1 MAFNIHFLAFILLA
15 VSLKTRLQVVPFT
28 SFHHFLFAR
37 FGCTFSAA
45 VAYDH
50 CRSRVN
56 FLHLTKSK
64 TFIRSR
70 PSNTTP
76 TLLIIIL
83 SGDIQVNPGPTS
95 IYPCGCCE
103 LPVTWDHQ
111 RAVCCDNCKLWY
123 HSECIELS
131 SSKINVLQFSNISW
145 ICCHYESL
153 NVDSFTYHSYEFE
166 LSNCFS
172 VLSDLS
178 SVSSVESCFCPKACS
193 TPILKLDK
201 PCLIEYPVKSNESI
215 KVNQVKSV
223 SNSSILMIIYF
234 NFISIN
240 ELSKY

>member
-45 VAYDH
+45 VAYNH

-56 FLHLTKSK
+56 FFHVTKSK

-70 PSNTTP
+70 PSKTL
-76 TLLIIIL
+76 TLLLIIL
-83 SGDIQVNPGPTS
+83 SGNIQVNPGPTS
-95 IYPCGCCE
+95 IYPCGCSV

-123 HSECIELS
+123 HSECIEHS

-145 ICCHYESL
+145 ICCHCESL
-153 NVDSFTYHSYEFE
+153 NVDSSTYHSYEFE
-166 LSNCFS
+166 PSNRFS

-178 SVSSVESCFCPKACS
+178 SVLSVDSCFCPKACS
-193 TPILKLDK
+193 TPILMLDK
-201 PCLIEYPVKSNESI
+201 PCLIDDPVKSNESI
-215 KVNQVKSV
+215 KVNQVKSA
-223 SNSSILMIIYF
+223 SNSSILIRIF
-234 NFISIN
+234 FFI
-240 ELSKY
+240 EFY

>member
-15 VSLKTRLQVVPFT
+15 VSIKTRLQVVPFT
-28 SFHHFLFAR
+28 SFHNFLFAR

-45 VAYDH
+45 VAYNH

-64 TFIRSR
+64 TFIGSR
-70 PSNTTP
+70 PSKTL

-83 SGDIQVNPGPTS
+83 SGDIQVSPGLTS

-131 SSKINVLQFSNISW
+131 SSKINVQQFSNISS
-145 ICCHYESL
+145 ICCHCESL

-166 LSNCFS
+166 LSNRIS

-178 SVSSVESCFCPKACS
+178 SVLSVDSCFCPKACS

-201 PCLIEYPVKSNESI
+201 PCLIDDPVKSNESI

-223 SNSSILMIIYF
+223 SNSSTLIRKKFFLEFY
-234 NFISIN
+234 
-240 ELSKY
+240 

>member
-15 VSLKTRLQVVPFT
+15 VSLKTRLQAVPFT
-28 SFHHFLFAR
+28 SFHHFIFAR

-45 VAYDH
+45 VAYNH
-50 CRSRVN
+50 CRSRGN

-70 PSNTTP
+70 PSKTL

-111 RAVCCDNCKLWY
+111 RAACCDNCKLWY

-131 SSKINVLQFSNISW
+131 SSKINVQQFSNISW
-145 ICCHYESL
+145 ICCKCESL
-153 NVDSFTYHSYEFE
+153 NVD
-166 LSNCFS
+166 
-172 VLSDLS
+172 
-178 SVSSVESCFCPKACS
+178 
-193 TPILKLDK
+193 
-201 PCLIEYPVKSNESI
+201 
-215 KVNQVKSV
+215 
-223 SNSSILMIIYF
+223 
-234 NFISIN
+234 
-240 ELSKY
+240 

>member
-1 MAFNIHFLAFILLA
+1 MAFNSHFLAFILLA
-15 VSLKTRLQVVPFT
+15 VSIKKILQVVPFT

-45 VAYDH
+45 VAYNH

-64 TFIRSR
+64 TFIRPK
-70 PSNTTP
+70 PSKIL
-76 TLLIIIL
+76 TLLIMIL
-83 SGDIQVNPGPTS
+83 SSDIQVNPGPTS

-103 LPVTWDHQ
+103 LPVIHQ

-131 SSKINVLQFSNISW
+131 SSKINVQQFSNISW
-145 ICCHYESL
+145 ICCHCESL
-153 NVDSFTYHSYEFE
+153 NVDSFICHSYEFE
-166 LSNCFS
+166 LSNRFS

-178 SVSSVESCFCPKACS
+178 SVLPVDSCFCPKACC

-201 PCLIEYPVKSNESI
+201 PCLIDDPVKSNESI

-223 SNSSILMIIYF
+223 SNSSILIRIF
-234 NFISIN
+234 FF
-240 ELSKY
+240 